1 MYVCECIVLKDP
13 IKEGFANAIV
23 CVVEEREKEKG
34 LRKTSFLYIFFLSSK
49 FQPLEMILSGEA
61 INSSTGYY
69 LVISYSVSLSSLCH
83 FTDVWHMPENVS
95 R

>member
-13 IKEGFANAIV
+13 IKEGFANYCV
-23 CVVEEREKEKG
+23 CGRGEGERKG
-34 LRKTSFLYIFFLSSK
+34 IAQDEFFIHFFLSSK

-61 INSSTGYY
+61 INSSSGYY
-69 LVISYSVSLSSLCH
+69 LVISYSVSLSSFCH